1 MAKIISIA
9 NQKGGVGKTTTAINL
24 SAGLALSGKKV
35 LLIDADPQGSIAR
48 WTESA
53 RQHEPSIIIGPSP
66 DIIKNAYRTCKNY
79 DIILFDSP
87 PTFRRRMRSVID
99 ASDKLIL
106 PVTPGMTDYWSTQR
120 LVDIY
125 LEEKEKRPHLDAR
138 LLISRSDKRTRYG
151 RDFRSTLSKLS
162 IPIFMTEIQQRV
174 IYNEAWNSGLTVN
187 RLEPKGAG
195 AQDMRS
201 LGEEVL
207 RWIDS
212 SGRRSSNPEGALN
225 QH

>member
-1 MAKIISIA
+1 MTLIEPIA
-9 NQKGGVGKTTTAINL
+9 PAVVIAVVSAKGGTGKSTVSLNL
-24 SAGLALSGKKV
+24 AGALSQLKKKV

-106 PVTPGMTDYWSTQR
+106 PVTPGMTYYWSTQR

-125 LEEKEKRPHLDAR
+125 LEEKEKRPHFPAR
-138 LLISRSDKRTRYG
+138 
-151 RDFRSTLSKLS
+151 
-162 IPIFMTEIQQRV
+162 
-174 IYNEAWNSGLTVN
+174 
-187 RLEPKGAG
+187 
-195 AQDMRS
+195 
-201 LGEEVL
+201 
-207 RWIDS
+207 
-212 SGRRSSNPEGALN
+212 
-225 QH
+225 